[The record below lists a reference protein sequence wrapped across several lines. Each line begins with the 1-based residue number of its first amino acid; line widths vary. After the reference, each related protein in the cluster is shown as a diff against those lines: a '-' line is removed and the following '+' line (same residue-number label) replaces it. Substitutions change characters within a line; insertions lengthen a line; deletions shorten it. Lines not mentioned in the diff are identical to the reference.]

1 MVETTIAVAVEWE
14 PSAFDS
20 FDGTGLGVER
30 AARGSGAPEGAVVR
44 WGVASAC
51 DTPPEG
57 GGKSSATV
65 ALVPGVNPEGGEDV
79 WVMSF
84 RGAAAKKEH
93 GLGKETKNTQLQ
105 LILVLLKS
113 SYNNIKSYCIQM

>member
-1 MVETTIAVAVEWE
+1 MVAVEWE

-20 FDGTGLGVER
+20 SGDRGLRVER
-30 AARGSGAPEGAVVR
+30 GVRGSGAPEGAVVK

-65 ALVPGVNPEGGEDV
+65 ALVPGVNPVGGEDDGGR
-79 WVMSF
+79 SF
-84 RGAAAKKEH
+84 LGAAAKER
-93 GLGKETKNTQLQ
+93 
-105 LILVLLKS
+105 KS
-113 SYNNIKSYCIQM
+113 TIE

>member
-1 MVETTIAVAVEWE
+1 METTITVAVECD

-20 FDGTGLGVER
+20 CDDTDLSVLMGVR
-30 AARGSGAPEGAVVR
+30 DSGEAEGAVVK

-65 ALVPGVNPEGGEDV
+65 ALMPGVISEGEDV
-79 WVMSF
+79 ADMSF
-84 RGAAAKKEH
+84 LGAATRTE
-93 GLGKETKNTQLQ
+93 
-105 LILVLLKS
+105 
-113 SYNNIKSYCIQM
+113 